1 MNYHKE
7 LSNIS
12 THFIKFGLMFFVFV
26 LVGCKNENEQLSIV
40 TKVPKGD
47 IVPKKSDGMVWI
59 PGGSFHIGDPQ
70 NLYTSSEKKEAV
82 VEVDGFWMDEH
93 EVTNAQFKK
102 FVEAT
107 GYKTIA
113 ERPIVW
119 EELKSQL
126 PPDTPKPHDSILQP
140 GSLVFTPPPYKV
152 SLDDYSQWWSFV
164 RGANWLHPTGPDS
177 TIEGKDN
184 YPVVQIAFEDAMAY
198 AKWAGKRLPTE
209 AEYEFAAQNGMDGK
223 PFAWGDE
230 LTPSGDYLAN
240 YFQGNFPY
248 DDKGQDGFV
257 GLAPI
262 KSYPANNYGLYDIIG
277 NVWEW
282 TTDFYRPDTYMIYL
296 KGASSLCKNPTG
308 PESSYD
314 PLDPYGTKKVVKGGS
329 FLCSNQY
336 CSNYRPDGRMATSTD
351 SGQNH
356 LGFRCVKDKEE

>member
-1 MNYHKE
+1 MN
-7 LSNIS
+7 
-12 THFIKFGLMFFVFV
+12 FVFKMIMQFNFLSKLWIIV
-26 LVGCKNENEQLSIV
+26 LFSTFLACKNEEKKVSVVTAENE
-40 TKVPKGD
+40 VPK
-47 IVPKKSDGMVWI
+47 PTQGMVWI
-59 PGGSFHIGDPQ
+59 PGGSFHIGDPSDLANQ
-70 NLYTSSEKKEAV
+70 LETKEAE

-113 ERPIVW
+113 ERPILW
-119 EELKSQL
+119 KDLQSQL
-126 PPDTPKPHDSILQP
+126 PPGTPKPHDSLLKP
-140 GSLVFTPPPYKV
+140 GSLVFTPPPYRV
-152 SLDDYSQWWSFV
+152 SLNDYSQWWSFV
-164 RGANWLHPTGPDS
+164 RGADWRHPLGPYS
-177 TIEGKDN
+177 NIEGKDN

-248 DDKGQDGFV
+248 DDKGEDGFK

-262 KSYPANNYGLYDIIG
+262 KSYPPNNYGLYDIIG

-282 TTDFYRPDTYMIYL
+282 TSDYYRPDTYMIYL
-296 KGASSLCKNPTG
+296 KGKSNLCKNPTG

-314 PLDPYGTKKVVKGGS
+314 PYDPYAEKRVVKGGS
-329 FLCSNQY
+329 FLCSSQY
-336 CSNYRPDGRMATSTD
+336 CSNYRPDGRMANSID

-356 LGFRCVKDKEE
+356 LGFRCVKDKTE